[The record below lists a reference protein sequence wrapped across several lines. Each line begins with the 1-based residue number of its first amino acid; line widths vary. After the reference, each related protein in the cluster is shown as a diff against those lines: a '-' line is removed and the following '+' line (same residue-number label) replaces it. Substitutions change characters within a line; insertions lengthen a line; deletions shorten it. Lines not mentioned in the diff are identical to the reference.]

1 MLKDF
6 LTEKNVEFTDINVAE
21 DQEAAAKMV
30 EKTGQMGV
38 PVSVIEKEDGSEEVV
53 IGFDQG
59 RIMELLGITA

>member
-6 LTEKNVEFTDINVAE
+6 LTEKSVEFTDINVAE

-59 RIMELLGITA
+59 KIMELLGLEA